1 MGKLFLSMLC
11 GATALA
17 MATSADARG
26 GTYHHPEP
34 YVVHFDGHKTHS
46 WTPVIVYSSEHGH
59 YHLTYHPL

>member
-11 GATALA
+11 GAAALA

-46 WTPVIVYSSEHGH
+46 WTPVRV
-59 YHLTYHPL
+59 LV